1 MKKNKFDFFEITYR
15 EIIASVTIVSIMLI
29 IGILISNSIAQTRL
43 DLNEKYNKAVKIE
56 TSDLFEY
63 GMRTNIGDAF
73 VYGKLKAVD
82 TVSYPGISGKY
93 LYLEKIKERYT
104 QHTRTVSHT
113 RTVNGKTQTYY
124 TTEIYWSWDRVD
136 SESIH
141 SKEVYFNDVVFSY
154 EKINY
159 PSSSY
164 IDTIQ
169 ESFYIRYK
177 YYGIKSEFEGTIFTT
192 LKNGTISDHSPF
204 YEDKHIEDAY
214 KNALEPDYSIVFFWI
229 FWLILTGG
237 LIFAFYYID
246 NKWLY

>member
-1 MKKNKFDFFEITYR
+1 MKKIKFDFFEITYR

-29 IGILISNSIAQTRL
+29 IGILISNSIAQNRL

-82 TVSYPGISGKY
+82 TVSYPEISGKY

-104 QHTRTVSHT
+104 KHTRTVSHT

-136 SESIH
+136 SEIIH
-141 SKEVYFNDVVFSY
+141 SKEVYFNDIVFPY

-164 IDTIQ
+164 IDTIK

-177 YYGIKSEFEGTIFTT
+177 YYGTKSEFEGTIFTT

-204 YEDKHIEDAY
+204 YEDKHTEDAY
-214 KNALEPDYSIVFFWI
+214 KNALEPDYSIVFWI
-229 FWLILTGG
+229 FWFILTGG